1 MFIIIKNN
9 ALCNCSFPNIIHA
22 KNGENFLHCKAD
34 LNNKAFLNKLEF
46 SSFYTCN
53 TIFFRTRMKILE
65 SQINF
70 ISNQLFLRVCIFF
83 VQKQKIKKFI
93 YILAK

>member
-34 LNNKAFLNKLEF
+34 LYNKASLNKLEF

-53 TIFFRTRMKILE
+53 TIGKNLFPNKNENIRITYKFYFKSVIFKSLLLNETFFSCK
-65 SQINF
+65 N
-70 ISNQLFLRVCIFF
+70 
-83 VQKQKIKKFI
+83 KK
-93 YILAK
+93 